1 MAARTRAPRKRRRMY
16 NWGAKNSA
24 ASMEPRTRNVKIAFW
39 RSQLFLFRI
48 RERGRVLYI
57 EDEEAC
63 WA

>member
-1 MAARTRAPRKRRRMY
+1 MY